1 MRNSTPIVASVLFA
15 FATAPVAH
23 AQTMIDVSKITC
35 EQFLLY
41 KITNP
46 NNIALWISGY
56 YNGKRNNTVLDV
68 QDMQKHVEN
77 VKDYCV
83 KNYNTTVMQAVET
96 LFANKK

>member
-1 MRNSTPIVASVLFA
+1 MNISTPIVAGALLCLA
-15 FATAPVAH
+15 AAPAAH
-23 AQTMIDVSKITC
+23 AQTMVDVSKITC

-46 NNIALWISGY
+46 NNIAIWISGY

-68 QDMQKHVEN
+68 QEMQAHVEK

-96 LFANKK
+96 VLIDKK

>member
-1 MRNSTPIVASVLFA
+1 MTNSKSLAAGLLFCV
-15 FATAPVAH
+15 FALPAAQ

-56 YNGKRNNTVLDV
+56 YNGKRDNTVLDV
-68 QDMQKHVEN
+68 QGLQEHVEK

-83 KNYNTTVMQAVET
+83 KNYNVTVMQAVET
-96 LFANKK
+96 LFAGKK